1 MITPM
6 LPCPACR
13 AGAWAQLPESGGEPV
28 AKCRGC
34 GCVYDVHERKLWH
47 NLTEAVTDPQPND
60 DWAGAAGAEVRD
72 LHYEPYPHQWDYDL
86 RWCRVR
92 AAIDS
97 GLFHEITQAEGR
109 DALDIPCWIIRRA
122 LVALPSGYHQPD
134 IF

>member
-1 MITPM
+1 
-6 LPCPACR
+6 
-13 AGAWAQLPESGGEPV
+13 V

-34 GCVYDVHERKLWH
+34 GCVYSVHERKLWH
-47 NLTEAVTDPQPND
+47 NLGDDILDPQPND

-72 LHYEPYPHQWDYDL
+72 LHYEPYPHQWDHDI

-92 AAIDS
+92 AAIAT
-97 GLFHEITQAEGR
+97 GLYHELDAATGGEGKPR

-122 LVALPSGYHQPD
+122 LVALPSGYRQPD